1 MRILDTAAGTE
12 SNVRVLI
19 ESTNGEHI
27 WNTVGSS
34 TDVIE
39 ASWLA
44 LTDAFEYFLLKQSE
58 WAAAGDR

>member
-1 MRILDTAAGTE
+1 MRAE

-19 ESTNGEHI
+19 ESTDGEHI

-34 TDVIE
+34 ADVIE

-44 LTDAFEYFLLKQSE
+44 LTDAFEYFLLKYPE
-58 WAAAGDR
+58 WSAASDRTV